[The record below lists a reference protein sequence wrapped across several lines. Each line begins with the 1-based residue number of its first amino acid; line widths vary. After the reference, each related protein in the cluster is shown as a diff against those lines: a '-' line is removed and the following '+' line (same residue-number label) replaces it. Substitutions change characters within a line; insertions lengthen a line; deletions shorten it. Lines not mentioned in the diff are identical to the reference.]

1 MAKSAQCSH
10 QLLNLSA
17 LKALLNTVSDD
28 IHITAHVDE
37 QARILAP
44 LYANKVM
51 EGRRASLEAEMSLA
65 KGKDWWGSALALRG
79 GKRALLWPLQRHSA
93 PRPVARL

>member
-1 MAKSAQCSH
+1 MLVLANGQIGSMLTSDSELKR
-10 QLLNLSA
+10 

-51 EGRRASLEAEMSLA
+51 
-65 KGKDWWGSALALRG
+65 
-79 GKRALLWPLQRHSA
+79 
-93 PRPVARL
+93 